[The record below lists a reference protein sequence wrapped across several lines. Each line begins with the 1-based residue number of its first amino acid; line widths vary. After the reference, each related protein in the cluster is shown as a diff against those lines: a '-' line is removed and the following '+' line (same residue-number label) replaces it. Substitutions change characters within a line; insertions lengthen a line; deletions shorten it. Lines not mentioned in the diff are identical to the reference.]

1 MTKTPKETPPLEEVP
16 APAPPEPELKESD
29 LILQF
34 HWKDLPV
41 PDQKVGKAFN
51 ELVEAIWAQ
60 LPARTG
66 RRKYIEAL
74 AQIRNDILKP
84 PLPLK
89 HEPASP
95 ADQV

>member
-1 MTKTPKETPPLEEVP
+1 MTKAKETEPT
-16 APAPPEPELKESD
+16 PAPPSEPELKESD

-34 HWKDLPV
+34 HWKDLPAG
-41 PDQKVGKAFN
+41 DQRVGKAFN

-84 PLPLK
+84 P
-89 HEPASP
+89 PALAP
-95 ADQV
+95 TTDDQV